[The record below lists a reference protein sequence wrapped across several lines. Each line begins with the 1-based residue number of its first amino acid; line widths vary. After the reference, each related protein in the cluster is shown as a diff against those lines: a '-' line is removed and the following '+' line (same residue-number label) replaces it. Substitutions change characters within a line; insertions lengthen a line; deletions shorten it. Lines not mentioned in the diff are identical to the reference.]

1 MGERA
6 DATSPEPGQV
16 EDHEGRG
23 RKQQGHEE
31 VSEIGQEDEDQV
43 GKRVA
48 GEVVVM
54 GRGGGG
60 WGVEGII
67 VFRGGGDGVA
77 SRIREDCLL
86 RNLECEVRMQTRMD
100 RRECVG

>member
-60 WGVEGII
+60 AGEGKASSFFGVGAM
-67 VFRGGGDGVA
+67 G
-77 SRIREDCLL
+77 
-86 RNLECEVRMQTRMD
+86 
-100 RRECVG
+100 